1 MSNAQPSQS
10 FTNQQGSM
18 NQHLRLENI
27 PFIDIAAQ
35 RRRIG
40 PAVEAAVSR
49 VLAHCQFIN
58 GPEVAALETAL
69 AAFCGA
75 KHVVTCASGT
85 DALIMVLMAK
95 GIGRGDAVLCP
106 SFTFCAT
113 GEAVALVGATPV
125 FVDVDEA
132 SFNIDAASLKRGIA
146 TARRSGLKPRGV
158 IAVDLFGQSADHDAV
173 LAVAEAEGLFVLDDA
188 AQGFGASY
196 KGRRLGGMGIVT
208 ATSFFPAKPLGC
220 YGDGGAIFTDDAAFA
235 EVLRSIRV
243 HGQGSDK
250 YDNIRLGITGRLD
263 TIQAAVLL
271 EKLKIFDDEIAAR
284 NKIAER
290 YAQGLGNVVT
300 VPRLANG
307 HTSVW
312 AQYTIRLPAGTDR
325 DAFAAAL
332 NAQGVPTAIYYPK
345 SMHQQTAYK
354 DYPVADGGLP
364 VSERLSSDV
373 ISLPMHAYLDEAAQD
388 RVIAAVR
395 GFFNV

>member
-1 MSNAQPSQS
+1 M
-10 FTNQQGSM
+10 NQQ
-18 NQHLRLENI
+18 LRPDNI
-27 PFIDIAAQ
+27 PFIDVASQ
-35 RRRIG
+35 RRRLG
-40 PAVEAAVSR
+40 PAVDEAVAR

-58 GPEVAALETAL
+58 GPEVTALEAALAD
-69 AAFCGA
+69 FCGA

-85 DALIMVLMAK
+85 DALVMVLMAK
-95 GIGRGDAVLCP
+95 GVGRGDAVLCP

-132 SFNIDAASLKRGIA
+132 TFNIDAASFKRGIA
-146 TARRSGLKPRGV
+146 TAKRLGLKPRGV
-158 IAVDLFGQSADHDAV
+158 IPVDLFGQSADHDEVFAI
-173 LAVAEAEGLFVLDDA
+173 AVAEGMFVLDDA
-188 AQGFGASY
+188 AQAFGASY
-196 KGRRLGGMGIVT
+196 KGRRLGGMGVIT

-220 YGDGGAIFTDDAAFA
+220 YGDGGAIFTDDAKLA
-235 EVLRSIRV
+235 EVLRSVRV

-250 YDNIRLGITGRLD
+250 YDNVRLGLTGRLD
-263 TIQAAVLL
+263 TIQAAVLI

-284 NKIAER
+284 NKVAER

-332 NAQGVPTAIYYPK
+332 KEQGVPTAIYYAK

-354 DYPVADGGLP
+354 AYPVADGGLP
-364 VSERLSSDV
+364 VSERLSADV
-373 ISLPMHAYLDEAAQD
+373 ISLPMHAYLDEASQD
-388 RVIAAVR
+388 RVIQAVR
-395 GFFNV
+395 GFFNA